1 MDVEEKK
8 GAFLG
13 NKKVHSRP
21 WRRMDMIR
29 CELKVQKVGGYLL
42 FFGAWY

>member
-1 MDVEEKK
+1 MKRVRDVEEKKK

-21 WRRMDMIR
+21 RG
-29 CELKVQKVGGYLL
+29 ENVYEKL
-42 FFGAWY
+42 